1 VEVITLSHD
10 HERDLITVEDND
22 GNKKQ
27 FVVEALLAIEEDT
40 YALLRSEHELD
51 HAIVMQVE
59 NEDDEQYLIGINDPR
74 KKTMVLD
81 AYEIAVEANPA
92 D

>member
-1 VEVITLSHD
+1 LSHEF
-10 HERDLITVEDND
+10 ERDWITVEDD
-22 GNKKQ
+22 EGNKKQ
-27 FVVEALLAIEEDT
+27 FVVEALLAMEENT
-40 YALLRSEHELD
+40 YALLRTEHELD

-59 NEDDEQYLIGINDPR
+59 NKDDEQYLIGINDPL

>member
-1 VEVITLSHD
+1 MSHEF
-10 HERDLITVEDND
+10 ERDWITVEDDD

-27 FVVEALLAIEEDT
+27 FVVEALLAMEENT
-40 YALLRSEHELD
+40 YALLRTENELD

-59 NEDDEQYLIGINDPR
+59 NEDDEQYLIGINDPL

>member
-1 VEVITLSHD
+1 MSHD

-27 FVVEALLAIEEDT
+27 FIVEALLAIEEDT

>member
-1 VEVITLSHD
+1 LFLD
-10 HERDLITVEDND
+10 HERDYITVEDD
-22 GNKKQ
+22 YGIKKQ
-27 FVVEALLAIEEDT
+27 FVVEALFAMEENT

-59 NEDDEQYLIGINDPR
+59 NENDEQYLISIDDPL

>member
-1 VEVITLSHD
+1 MSHD
-10 HERDLITVEDND
+10 YIRDWITVEDDD

-27 FVVEALLAIEEDT
+27 FVVEALLAMEENT

-59 NEDDEQYLIGINDPR
+59 NEDDEQYLIGINDPL

>member
-10 HERDLITVEDND
+10 HERDWITVEDND